1 MKADGVREL
10 DQSELRRHAR
20 RLIKSRV
27 RLLDGHGFYGL
38 LLTRLIVNVDTSV
51 DTVTTDG
58 ERVFF
63 NPDFLGSLTD
73 SELDFILLHEV
84 LHIALRHTQR
94 GAGLDNEYFDSACD
108 IVVNSNILSELGRT
122 SFHINGFGEVPHLAP
137 DGSEG
142 RNFTAEQLY
151 NILFVAAPDGG
162 DEEGQD
168 GDKDDGEDEDEDGG
182 EDGDEGKDNGDGE
195 GDGAGDDGKNG
206 TAGENGENSS
216 DGNTGED
223 GETGEGSGFDSH
235 ERWGTSPKDGELAD
249 EWTKNILDAARA
261 IEIQQ
266 KNSNRGTIPAF
277 ARRLLK
283 QLRSN
288 QLDWRTIL
296 NDFVQEDVN
305 DYSFSPP
312 DRRFSESPFFLPD
325 FNETDERVENVLFMI
340 DASGSMSDDA
350 VSTAFAE
357 IQSAVDQFGGKLAG
371 LLGFFDAAVTEPVAF
386 EDLDELSDIK
396 PTGGGGTDFGII
408 FDHVRAM
415 EEPPVSIIIL
425 TDGFAPYPPEFS
437 EIPVLWL
444 LNNEVSEPPWGKI
457 ARIEDETYEA
467 APVALKF

>member
-1 MKADGVREL
+1 
-10 DQSELRRHAR
+10 
-20 RLIKSRV
+20 V

-51 DTVTTDG
+51 STVTTDG

-63 NPDFLGSLTD
+63 NPDFLSSLTD

-94 GAGLDNEYFDSACD
+94 GTGLDNEYFDSACD

-122 SFHINGFGEVPHLAP
+122 SFHINGFGDVPHLAP
-137 DGSEG
+137 DGREG
-142 RNFTAEQLY
+142 HNFTAEQLY
-151 NILFVAAPDGG
+151 DILFVASVGDGG
-162 DEEGQD
+162 EESQDE
-168 GDKDDGEDEDEDGG
+168 DDGEDASEDEDTDNG
-182 EDGDEGKDNGDGE
+182 EDDGDGE
-195 GDGAGDDGKNG
+195 GDGDGNGENGKNG
-206 TAGENGENSS
+206 EGGKNGKDGKAGEDVENGEAGKDDEN
-216 DGNTGED
+216 GE
-223 GETGEGSGFDSH
+223 GSGSGFDSH
-235 ERWGTSPKDGELAD
+235 DRWGTSPRDGELAD

-277 ARRLLK
+277 AQRLLK
-283 QLRSN
+283 RLRSN

-296 NDFVQEDVN
+296 NDFVQEEVN

-340 DASGSMSDDA
+340 DASGSMSDNA

-386 EDLDELSDIK
+386 EDLDELTDIK

-408 FDHVRAM
+408 FDHVKTM

-457 ARIEDETYEA
+457 ARIEDAEILT
-467 APVALKF
+467 